1 MGAFMKTSAIVVL
14 VLAVFLKASGGV
26 PPAVNQAGYPRQS
39 GKYVYTSQRADSFT
53 VISAVNRMVL
63 MRGPFTLLQSSDP
76 ATGLAIYGGDFS
88 AVRHPGVCRVL
99 TSGGDSSAL
108 FAIGDSVYD
117 GVYRKALKGFYFQ
130 RCGVALLPAWAG
142 VYQHPACHVGDGTY
156 HSTADTS
163 GFHPATG
170 GWHDAG
176 DYGKYV
182 VNAGIS
188 VGTLLMAYEDHTA
201 SFAQDDL
208 GIPESGNGVPDI
220 LDEVRFE
227 LQWLLT
233 MQRSN
238 GGVCTKLTRTQF
250 EGFVMPQND
259 TGTRYLY
266 QIASTATADFA
277 AMMARAARVYQ
288 PFDAVFAQTCVNA
301 ATSAWAY
308 LDAHPQIVPT
318 GGFTNPSGTATGEY
332 GDAND
337 SDERLWAAAELFATT
352 GTPAYQTYYLLNAG
366 SAGSAFAGLSWPNVR
381 ALANLTYLKTN
392 RGGMNETVRSD
403 LRQALVS
410 FCQTLVGKRNS
421 SGYHVVLQ
429 PGEYYWGSNSNALNA
444 AMLLL
449 AGYSESGTRTFLD
462 AASDQ
467 LHYILGANAHA
478 LSFVTGVGSRATRHP
493 HHRPSESDGVA
504 DPVPGL
510 LAGGPNQYGG
520 DPALNS
526 AFSSSTP
533 PALWYLDTV
542 ASYASNEICINW
554 NAPLVFVAGCLNA
567 QALTSVGEFR
577 GGKPEG
583 DLHLKQNFPNP
594 FNGTTTIIFSL
605 GSKEAVVLKV
615 FDMLGRTIVMTAM
628 GEFPPGEHRFSWH
641 AADRY
646 GRPLSSGVYLYS
658 LTGRTMSGFHKL
670 ILLN

>member
-1 MGAFMKTSAIVVL
+1 MLALILSTSL
-14 VLAVFLKASGGV
+14 GTSGGV

-39 GKYVYTSQRADSFT
+39 TKYFFTSQPADSFK
-53 VISAVNRMVL
+53 VIDVANRIVLLGGRLTLIQSNDAATGSAV
-63 MRGPFTLLQSSDP
+63 
-76 ATGLAIYGGDFS
+76 YGGDFTS
-88 AVRHPGVCRVL
+88 VRQPGIYRVL

-108 FAIGDSVYD
+108 FAVGDSVYD
-117 GVYRKALKGFYFQ
+117 QVYRKALKGFYFQ
-130 RCGVALLPAWAG
+130 RCGVALLPGSAG
-142 VYQHPACHVGDGTY
+142 VYQHPACHPGDGFY

-163 GFHPATG
+163 GFHLSTG

-188 VGTLLMAYEDHTA
+188 VGTLLMAYEYQPA

-238 GGVCTKLTRTQF
+238 GGVCAKLTRTQF

-288 PFDAVFAQTCVNA
+288 RFDAAFAQTCLSA
-301 ATSAWAY
+301 ATLAWAY
-308 LDAHPQIVPT
+308 LQAHPQIVPP
-318 GGFTNPSGTATGEY
+318 GGFKNPSGTATGEY
-332 GDAND
+332 GDGND

-352 GTPAYQTYYLLNAG
+352 GTSAYQTYYLLNFG
-366 SAGSAFAGLSWPNVR
+366 SSGSAFDGMSWPNVR
-381 ALANLTYLKTN
+381 PLANITYLKTN
-392 RGGMNETVRSD
+392 RSGMNETLRND

-410 FCQTLVGKRNS
+410 SCQTLVGKRNS
-421 SGYHVVLQ
+421 SGYRVVLQ
-429 PGEYYWGSNSNALNA
+429 PGEYYWGSNSGALNA
-444 AMLLL
+444 ALLL
-449 AGYSESGTRTFLD
+449 IVGYGESGNRAFLD
-462 AASDQ
+462 VASDQ
-467 LHYILGANAHA
+467 LHYVLGANAHA
-478 LSFVTGVGSRATRHP
+478 LSFLTGVGGRATRHP
-493 HHRPSESDGVA
+493 HHRPSESDGIA

-510 LAGGPNQYGG
+510 LAGGPDQYGE
-520 DPALNS
+520 DPALKS
-526 AFSSSTP
+526 KFPSSTP
-533 PALWYLDTV
+533 PALWYIDTV

-554 NAPLVFVAGCLNA
+554 NAPLVFVAGYLNA
-567 QALTSVGEFR
+567 QALTSVGEHQ

-583 DLHLKQNFPNP
+583 DLHLEQNFPNP
-594 FNGTTTIIFSL
+594 FNGMTNIVFSL
-605 GSKEAVVLKV
+605 GSRESVVLKV
-615 FDMLGRTIVMTAM
+615 FDMLGRMVVATAM
-628 GEFPPGEHRFSWH
+628 GEYPPGEHRFSWR
-641 AADRY
+641 AADGS
-646 GRPLSSGVYLYS
+646 GRPLSSGVYLYT
-658 LTGRTMSGFHKL
+658 LTGKRVSAFQKL

>member
-1 MGAFMKTSAIVVL
+1 
-14 VLAVFLKASGGV
+14 
-26 PPAVNQAGYPRQS
+26 
-39 GKYVYTSQRADSFT
+39 
-53 VISAVNRMVL
+53 
-63 MRGPFTLLQSSDP
+63 MRGPFTQLQSSDA
-76 ATGLAIYGGDFS
+76 ATGSAVYGGDFS
-88 AVRHPGVCRVL
+88 AVLQPGVYRVL

-130 RCGVALLPAWAG
+130 RCGIALAAGAAG
-142 VYQHPACHVGDGTY
+142 VYNHPPCHTGDGFY
-156 HSTADTS
+156 HSTADTA
-163 GFHPATG
+163 GFHQSIG

-188 VGTLLMAYEDHTA
+188 VGTLLIAYEYYPA
-201 SFAQDDL
+201 RFAQDDI

-227 LQWLLT
+227 LEWLLT
-233 MQRSN
+233 MQRSS
-238 GGVCTKLTRTQF
+238 GGVCAKLTRTQF

-266 QIASTATADFA
+266 QIASTATGDFA

-288 PFDAVFAQTCVNA
+288 PFDALFAQRCLSA
-301 ATSAWAY
+301 ASRAWAY
-308 LDAHPQIVPT
+308 LQANPQIVPA
-318 GGFTNPSGTATGEY
+318 GGFKNPSGTATGEY

-337 SDERLWAAAELFATT
+337 SDERLWAAAELYATT
-352 GTPAYQTYYLLNAG
+352 GTPSYQTYYLLNAG
-366 SAGSAFAGLSWPNVR
+366 PTGSAFYGMSWPNVR
-381 ALANLTYLKTN
+381 PLASLTYLKTN
-392 RGGMNETVRSD
+392 RSGMNETVRSD
-403 LRQALVS
+403 LRQALIS

-421 SGYHVVLQ
+421 SGYRVVLQ
-429 PGEYYWGSNSNALNA
+429 PGDYYWGSNSDVLNA

-449 AGYSESGTRTFLD
+449 AGYAESGTHAFLD
-462 AASDQ
+462 AASEQ

-478 LSFVTGVGSRATRHP
+478 LSFLTGVGSRATRHP

-520 DPALNS
+520 DPALN
-526 AFSSSTP
+526 AKFSSSTP
-533 PALWYLDTV
+533 PALWYIDTV

-554 NAPLVFVAGCLNA
+554 NAPLVFVAGYLNA
-567 QALTSVGEFR
+567 QALTSVEEHR

-583 DLHLKQNFPNP
+583 DLYLNRNFPNP
-594 FNGTTTIIFSL
+594 FNGTTTIVFSL

-615 FDMLGRTIVMTAM
+615 FDMLGRTVVTTAM
-628 GEFPPGEHRFSWH
+628 GEYTPGQHQFAWR
-641 AADRY
+641 AADSS

-658 LTGRTMSGFHKL
+658 LTGRSMSGFQKL